1 MAEPVRSEP
10 VKPPEA
16 KPDPSTKPATSEMME
31 GYFKNLE
38 DAARECY
45 SIAGA
50 AREMG
55 FDPSTEVEM
64 PLTSDLAARVESLV
78 GPPGIAE
85 TIRTLAKTMDRERL
99 AIEIT
104 LKVIDQGKFK
114 NDEEAIYQAIR
125 TGLAVLTEGV
135 LVAPL
140 EGVTGVKIM
149 VNADSTMYPAVFFAG
164 PIRSAGGT
172 GQAMSVLL
180 ADVVR
185 RKLGLGRYRPT
196 LQEIERYKEEM
207 PIYRQC
213 QHLQYTPSAQEV
225 ETVVRNC
232 PVCIDGD
239 GTDDEVSGN
248 RDLPRV
254 PTNKTRGGACLVIAE
269 GMIQKSQKILKH
281 VEKLGLDGWS
291 FLESFRKDKV
301 KKEEPNAAAT
311 PVAPLASKSA
321 VEAAG
326 TQASKDALQAQP
338 GIAKTDT
345 TAAEDEEDKR
355 PDDEDEE
362 EEEEAEEGVE
372 GAEGAEDKAEES
384 DEEGEGT
391 IGSPENKFLYDYYAG
406 TCSKTVA
413 SNKYMKD
420 IIAGRPVF
428 SHPSR
433 AGGFRLRYGKART
446 TGLAATAIHPA
457 AMVLL
462 DNFLA
467 VGTQVKIERPGK
479 AGAITPCD
487 TIEGPI
493 VLLQSGD
500 LIQINE
506 VEWAEKLK
514 DQVKEIIDV
523 GEILAAFGEFLENNH
538 NLVPGAFSPEWWRLL
553 AAKAFEGTN
562 INPAAVPGPE
572 EAFKISEEYGL
583 PLHPEYNLFWHDLTP
598 EQIYLLALFIREKGR
613 YEDGTLILPKDPT
626 IKDILVILGALH
638 IEIEDNLIFDQYA
651 LALVRCAGLDQK
663 LMPRR
668 FKKGRVPKGT
678 KGIPKPEDGV
688 DPVAYVTELA
698 GVRIMSRAPTRIGAR
713 MGRPEKAKERKMKPP
728 PHVLFPVGQAG
739 GNQRLVKEAGLDGIL
754 EVEATPR
761 ICLRCKKVNLLS
773 FCSCGGHT
781 VPREEPQ
788 KLKINISDMLEVAKI
803 RLGESNIPPIKGV
816 QGMISKLKT
825 PEALEKGIL
834 RAKHGVWVFKDGTI
848 RFDLTDVPLSHFK
861 PKEIGLPVEKAIA
874 LGYTKDIEGNP
885 LEKDDQVVELRVQDV
900 IVNNRCGRYFLG
912 VTKFID
918 DLLVKF
924 YGLKPFYKAV
934 SPDDLIGHLVVGL
947 APHTSAGILGRI
959 IGYTPSQ
966 VCLAHPYWHAAK
978 RRNCDGDEDSI
989 MLLMDCLLNFS
1000 KHYLPERRGGLMDA
1014 PLVLSARLN
1023 PSEIDKEAQ
1032 NLDVGKVYPLA
1043 LYDAALKGSTAKE
1056 VEKLMDLVSA
1066 RIGKPAQYEGFNF
1079 THNTSDINLGP
1090 KASSYKTLITM
1101 MDKLEAQFELGR
1113 KIRAVD
1119 VADVATKVIESHFL
1133 PDLVGNLKRFSKQT
1147 FRCTKCGRK
1156 YRRMP
1161 LKGACYKCGGH
1172 LTLTVYEKSVKKYL
1186 EVTKRMAEK
1195 YQVNNYTK
1203 QRVLL
1208 VEKAIDS
1215 LFEND
1220 RIKKSKLEDFG
1231 LNSFM

>member
-1 MAEPVRSEP
+1 MAEPASPEP
-10 VKPPEA
+10 AKAPKA
-16 KPDPSTKPATSEMME
+16 KPDTTSPRSAASDMME
-31 GYFKNLE
+31 VYFKTLE
-38 DAARECY
+38 DQARECY
-45 SIAGA
+45 TIAGA

-55 FDPSTEVEM
+55 YDPSTEVEM

-78 GPPGIAE
+78 GPVGIAE

-99 AIEIT
+99 AIEVT
-104 LKVIDQGKFK
+104 LKVIEQGKFR

-149 VNADSTMYPAVFFAG
+149 SNPDSTIYPAVFFAG

-172 GQAMSVLL
+172 GQAMTVLL

-185 RKLGLGRYRPT
+185 RKLGLGRYKPT

-225 ETVVRNC
+225 EIVVRNC

-269 GMIQKSQKILKH
+269 GMIQKAQKILKH
-281 VEKLGLDGWS
+281 VDKLGLDGWS
-291 FLESFRKDKV
+291 FLENFRKDKV
-301 KKEEPNAAAT
+301 KKEEPPA
-311 PVAPLASKSA
+311 APLAGKPA
-321 VEAAG
+321 VTIAKAPAEP
-326 TQASKDALQAQP
+326 LQAKP
-338 GIAKTDT
+338 DAPKPE
-345 TAAEDEEDKR
+345 AEDAQEDDDKR
-355 PDDEDEE
+355 PDDDDEE
-362 EEEEAEEGVE
+362 EEEEGEE
-372 GAEGAEDKAEES
+372 GAEGEEDKPEDA
-384 DEEGEGT
+384 DEEGEDPK
-391 IGSPENKFLYDYYAG
+391 GSPAMKFLYDYYTG
-406 TCSKTVA
+406 SCSKTVA

-433 AGGFRLRYGKART
+433 PGGFRLRYGKART
-446 TGLAATAIHPA
+446 TGLAAAAIHPA
-457 AMVLL
+457 TMVLM

-487 TIEGPI
+487 SIEGPI

-523 GEILAAFGEFLENNH
+523 GEILSAFGEFLENNH
-538 NLVPGAFSPEWWRLL
+538 NLVPGAFSPEWWKLL
-553 AAKAFEGTN
+553 AVKAFEEGAN
-562 INPAAVPGPE
+562 INPSAIPGPE
-572 EAFKISEEYGL
+572 EAFKISEDYGL

-598 EQIYLLALFIREKGR
+598 DQIYTLALFLREKGR
-613 YEDGTLILPKDPT
+613 YEDGTLILPKDPA
-626 IKDILVILGALH
+626 IKDLLVILGALH

-651 LALVRCAGLDQK
+651 LALVRAAGLDPK
-663 LMPRR
+663 MAPRR
-668 FKKGRVPKGT
+668 FKKGRVPKGS
-678 KGIPKPEDGV
+678 KGAIPKPEQGV
-688 DPVAYVTELA
+688 DPTAYVSELS
-698 GVRIMSRAPTRIGAR
+698 GVKIMSRAPTRIGAR
-713 MGRPEKAKERKMKPP
+713 MARPEKAYERRMKPP

-739 GNQRLVKEAGLDGIL
+739 GNQRLVKDAGLGGIL
-754 EVEATPR
+754 EVEANPR
-761 ICLRCKKVNLLS
+761 VCLRCKKINILS

-781 VPREEPQ
+781 VPRDEPQ
-788 KLKINISDMLEVAKI
+788 MLKINISEMLEAAKI
-803 RLGESNIPPIKGV
+803 HLGESNIPSIKGV
-816 QGMISKLKT
+816 QGMISKIKT

-834 RAKHGVWVFKDGTI
+834 RAKHGIWVFKDGTI

-861 PKEIGLPVEKAIA
+861 CREIGLPIEKAIL
-874 LGYTKDIEGNP
+874 LGYTHDADGKP
-885 LEKDDQVVELRVQDV
+885 LTKDDQILELRVQDV

-924 YGLKPFYKAV
+924 YGLKPFYNAV
-934 SPDDLIGHLVVGL
+934 SPEDLIGHLVVGL

-978 RRNCDGDEDSI
+978 RRNCDGDEDSV

-1032 NLDVGKVYPLA
+1032 NLDVGQVYPLA
-1043 LYDAALKGSTAKE
+1043 LYDAALKGASPKE
-1056 VEKLMDLVSA
+1056 VEKLMDLVSG
-1066 RIGKPAQYEGFNF
+1066 RIGKTSQYEGFHY
-1079 THNTSDINLGP
+1079 THSTSDINLGP
-1090 KASSYKTLITM
+1090 TASSYKTLVSM
-1101 MDKLEAQFELGR
+1101 MDKLDAQFELGR
-1113 KIRAVD
+1113 KLRAVD

-1161 LKGACYKCGGH
+1161 LKGSCYKCGGH

-1186 EVTKRMAEK
+1186 EITKKMADK
-1195 YQVNNYTK
+1195 YHVSNYTK

-1208 VEKAIDS
+1208 VEQAIDS

-1220 RIKKSKLEDFG
+1220 KVKKSKLEDFG

>member
-1 MAEPVRSEP
+1 MAEPERSEP
-10 VKPPEA
+10 IKAPEA
-16 KPDPSTKPATSEMME
+16 KVDTTTRSATTEMME
-31 GYFKNLE
+31 GYFKTLE
-38 DAARECY
+38 DAARVCY
-45 SIAGA
+45 SIAGD

-55 FDPSTEVEM
+55 LDPSSEVEM
-64 PLTSDLAARVESLV
+64 PLTYDLAARVESLV
-78 GPPGIAE
+78 GPVGIAE
-85 TIRTLAKTMDRERL
+85 TIRVLAKTMDRERL

-149 VNADSTMYPAVFFAG
+149 SNADSTVYPAVFFAG

-269 GMIQKSQKILKH
+269 GMIQKAQKILKH
-281 VEKLGLDGWS
+281 VDKLGLDGWS

-301 KKEEPNAAAT
+301 KKEEPKPAAPA
-311 PVAPLASKSA
+311 APAFSPAKTEA
-321 VEAAG
+321 VV
-326 TQASKDALQAQP
+326 AQP
-338 GIAKTDT
+338 SQTPLTASADASTDD
-345 TAAEDEEDKR
+345 EDDKR
-355 PDDEDEE
+355 PEDEDEE
-362 EEEEAEEGVE
+362 EEEEGEEGE
-372 GAEGAEDKAEES
+372 DGEEDKSDES
-384 DEEGEGT
+384 DEEGEEPKGPG
-391 IGSPENKFLYDYYAG
+391 GSKFLYDYTG

-433 AGGFRLRYGKART
+433 PGGFRLRYGKTRT
-446 TGLAATAIHPA
+446 TGLAAAAIHPA

-487 TIEGPI
+487 SIEGPI

-523 GEILAAFGEFLENNH
+523 GEILSAFGEFLENNH
-538 NLVPGAFSPEWWRLL
+538 NLVPGAFSIEWWRLL
-553 AAKAFEGTN
+553 AAKAFEDGAN

-572 EAFKISEEYGL
+572 DAFKISEEYGL
-583 PLHPEYNLFWHDLTP
+583 PLHPDYNLFWHDLTP
-598 EQIYLLALFIREKGR
+598 DQIHQLALFVREKGR
-613 YEDGTLILPKDPT
+613 YEDGTLILPKDQA
-626 IKDILVILGALH
+626 IKDLLVILGALH

-651 LALVRCAGLDQK
+651 LALVRAAGLDQK
-663 LMPRR
+663 MAPRR
-668 FKKGRVPKGT
+668 FKKGRVPKGS
-678 KGIPKPEDGV
+678 KGSIPKPEPGV
-688 DPVAYVTELA
+688 DPMAYVSELS

-713 MGRPEKAKERKMKPP
+713 MARPEKAKERRMKPP

-739 GNQRLVKEAGLDGIL
+739 GNQRLVKEAGQDGIL
-754 EVEATPR
+754 EVEANPR
-761 ICLRCKKVNLLS
+761 ICLRCKK
-773 FCSCGGHT
+773 
-781 VPREEPQ
+781 
-788 KLKINISDMLEVAKI
+788 LKINISEMLEAAKI
-803 RLGESNIPPIKGV
+803 HLGESNIPPIKGV
-816 QGMISKLKT
+816 QGMISKIKT

-834 RAKHGVWVFKDGTI
+834 RAKHGIWVFKDGTI

-861 PKEIGLPVEKAIA
+861 CKEIGLPVEKAIA
-874 LGYTKDIEGNP
+874 LGYTLDIEGKP
-885 LEKDDQVVELRVQDV
+885 LTKDDQVLELRVQDV
-900 IVNNRCGRYFLG
+900 IVNTRCGRYFLG

-924 YGLKPFYKAV
+924 YKLKPFYNAV
-934 SPDDLIGHLVVGL
+934 SPEDLIGHLVVGL

-978 RRNCDGDEDSI
+978 RRNCDGDEDSV

-1043 LYDAALKGSTAKE
+1043 LYDAALKGSSPKE

-1066 RIGKPAQYEGFNF
+1066 RIGKPSQYEGFHY

-1090 KASSYKTLITM
+1090 KASSYKTLVSM

-1133 PDLVGNLKRFSKQT
+1133 PDLIGNLKRFSKQT

-1161 LKGACYKCGGH
+1161 LKGACYKCGGN

-1186 EVTKRMAEK
+1186 EVTKKMAEK
-1195 YQVNNYTK
+1195 YHVSNYTK

-1208 VEKAIDS
+1208 VEQAIDS

-1220 RIKKSKLEDFG
+1220 RVKKSKLEDFG